1 MVIDLARSAWFGT
14 RLIVTRDSIISQ
26 ARNLSNLRCGLDRA
40 RGRVRRA
47 SGFVQISIS
56 LTDPV
61 LQSWSIYGQAAERCT
76 SRTTSNIGR
85 DSHFEDGDIR
95 EFDAVFFDLGCG
107 ARWTEVPL
115 LAHDLSQ
122 CAF

>member
-1 MVIDLARSAWFGT
+1 MVKH
-14 RLIVTRDSIISQ
+14 RDFTHHP
-26 ARNLSNLRCGLDRA
+26 A
-40 RGRVRRA
+40 
-47 SGFVQISIS
+47 
-56 LTDPV
+56 
-61 LQSWSIYGQAAERCT
+61 LQSWSIYGQAVERCT
-76 SRTTSNIGR
+76 SRTPSNIGR

-107 ARWTEVPL
+107 TRWTEAPL